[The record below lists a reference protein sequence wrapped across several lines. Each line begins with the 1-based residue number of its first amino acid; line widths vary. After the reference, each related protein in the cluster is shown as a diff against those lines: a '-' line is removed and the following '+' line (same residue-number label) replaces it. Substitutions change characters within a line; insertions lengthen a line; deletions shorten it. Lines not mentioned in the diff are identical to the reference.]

1 MRVVV
6 TGSSGQL
13 GSLVLSGLAAN
24 RKVKSVVALDL
35 APPSIPSAKTTW
47 IKADIR
53 DPGLDRHFE
62 GADALIHLAF
72 IVAKKVDRE
81 LMHEVNVEGS
91 RRMFEYAAGA
101 GVRTIVYSSSLAAY
115 GVVHGHP
122 EPIVEETPRK
132 RTSPL
137 TYSVNK
143 YDVEEFLDGFEPQHP
158 EMRVVRIRP
167 GILIGLRN
175 AHGQDGLFRRR
186 ILLNASKARLP
197 FVWDEDV
204 AQAVLLALFADA
216 RGAFN
221 VCADEQLNAEELA
234 RRTGFRLLSVPFKSV
249 HAGARILSTLGLKI
263 DPDWVKVAD
272 VELVASS
279 ERAKHELGWKP
290 VCPTAESLLRHYD
303 AIAPRSLDR
312 RLKVFFRLV
321 NAAARARGTDDIPE
335 EAKRMN
341 MNVHLELTGQRGGDY
356 TLAFQDGKVRLTP
369 GIPRPPDSRVTLSAE
384 TLLALF
390 TGEDDL
396 SRARMAGRLKVS
408 GEPNAGFLMAGF
420 VTTFRVELKKPGFS
434 GWSTRKLE
442 QWFKKGTKQKP

>member
-6 TGSSGQL
+6 TGASGQL

-47 IKADIR
+47 IKVDVR
-53 DPGLDRHFE
+53 DPGLDRHLE

-72 IVAKKVDRE
+72 IVTKKADPE

-91 RRMFEYAAGA
+91 RRMFEYAAAA
-101 GVRTIVYSSSLAAY
+101 GVKSIVYSSSVAAY

-122 EPIVEETPRK
+122 EPIVEDTPRK
-132 RTSPL
+132 RTSLL

-143 YDVEEFLDGFEPQHP
+143 YDVEELLDTFEAQHP
-158 EMRVVRIRP
+158 QVRVVRLRP
-167 GILIGLRN
+167 GILIGIRN
-175 AHGQDGLFRRR
+175 AHGQDRLLRRR
-186 ILLNASKARLP
+186 VLLNLAPARLP
-197 FVWDEDV
+197 MVWDEDV
-204 AQAVLLALFADA
+204 AQAVLLALFSDA

-221 VCADEQLNAEELA
+221 LCVDEQLDAVELG
-234 RRTGFRLLSVPFKSV
+234 RRTGFRVLNVPFKSV
-249 HAGARILSTLGLKI
+249 HKAALVLAKLGLKT
-263 DPDWVKVAD
+263 DPNWVKIAD
-272 VELVASS
+272 VELVPSS
-279 ERAKHELGWKP
+279 DRAKSVLGWKP
-290 VCPTAESLLRHYD
+290 LCPTAESLFRHYD
-303 AIAPRSLDR
+303 EVAPRALDS
-312 RLKVFFRLV
+312 RLAFFFRLV
-321 NAAARARGTDDIPE
+321 NTAARARGTDDIPE

-356 TLAFQDGKVRLTP
+356 TLAFQGGKVRLSP

-442 QWFKKGTKQKP
+442 QWFKKGSKK